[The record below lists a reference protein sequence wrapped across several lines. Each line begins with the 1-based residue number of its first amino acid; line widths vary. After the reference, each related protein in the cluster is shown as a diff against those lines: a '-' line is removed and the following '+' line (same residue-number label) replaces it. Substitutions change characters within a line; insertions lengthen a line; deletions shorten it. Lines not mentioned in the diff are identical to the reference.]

1 MRKDIIKNYFYS
13 LGLNFF
19 KLAAPVLVIPIVYRE
34 IRPYEMGLV
43 NLTISIMTYFYIVG
57 DLGTYIYGFREVSL
71 FKKNKL
77 YISTIFTEI
86 FLLRAIVNTTIII
99 SYIFYIYYLSEP
111 VISKYYYYIAGI
123 QLLSTYFNVEWM
135 YEANEKFKFISLKTV
150 VIRSAYIIV
159 TIIFVKGPYAATFY
173 LISLSTFLLVNNL
186 VSFCLL
192 MKDFKWCFKK
202 IKPFRH
208 LKKMFIIFVMINW
221 SMLYFQLDKL
231 VLGKQDKIVEVGYY
245 TLAERVITLGGSA
258 LFSLIM
264 VVTPRLGSFIN
275 LDLSHYKLLLNKVF
289 NIILAVLIPFTVF
302 IFSLSPEIVLL
313 MGGRNYYA
321 AIEIMQVFVWYIAI
335 YVILE
340 MLKTNVLLLFQ
351 KENIFFYAVIAGGLI
366 NIILKFSFFPMTD
379 IEIVATTIFVS
390 LLIIIFLFLYVKNYL
405 EVTLLESK
413 HIKIFI
419 ASVPL
424 LFLYYIQVQNIYYA
438 LFLKSVIF
446 ILYFISFI
454 LIFDKSLL
462 KLILRK
468 QVK

>member
-1 MRKDIIKNYFYS
+1 
-13 LGLNFF
+13 
-19 KLAAPVLVIPIVYRE
+19 
-34 IRPYEMGLV
+34 
-43 NLTISIMTYFYIVG
+43 
-57 DLGTYIYGFREVSL
+57 
-71 FKKNKL
+71 
-77 YISTIFTEI
+77 
-86 FLLRAIVNTTIII
+86 
-99 SYIFYIYYLSEP
+99 
-111 VISKYYYYIAGI
+111 
-123 QLLSTYFNVEWM
+123 
-135 YEANEKFKFISLKTV
+135 
-150 VIRSAYIIV
+150 
-159 TIIFVKGPYAATFY
+159 
-173 LISLSTFLLVNNL
+173 
-186 VSFCLL
+186 
-192 MKDFKWCFKK
+192 
-202 IKPFRH
+202 
-208 LKKMFIIFVMINW
+208 MINW

-302 IFSLSPEIVLL
+302 IFSLSPQIVLL
-313 MGGRNYYA
+313 IGGRNYYA